1 MGSGHATSPYPAD
14 VDATTTSPYPPT
26 WTPPPPSPTRHRRFP
41 RSAWIASAAVAVIA
55 GVSISIAIA
64 ANNSSDTKARAA
76 AASSSSAAAA
86 SSQAAAAQSA
96 SAAAQSA
103 AESLASE
110 ASSEAQAASESAAA
124 AAMNLHSGET
134 ASLTSTNDDG
144 TTSDFTMTVVIHP
157 NARPTGEFTTPAEKG
172 QYVVADV
179 TIKVTS
185 GSYSHNPFDFQ
196 EQSGNGQIWQ
206 LTFAIGFDPALNA
219 GTAAAGHTARGNVVF
234 DVPRGPI
241 QIQLTGG
248 FGQSTAAA
256 WNG

>member
-1 MGSGHATSPYPAD
+1 
-14 VDATTTSPYPPT
+14 V
-26 WTPPPPSPTRHRRFP
+26 
-41 RSAWIASAAVAVIA
+41 AVAVIA
-55 GVSISIAIA
+55 GISIAIV
-64 ANNSSDTKARAA
+64 ANSRSETKARAA

-103 AESLASE
+103 AESLAAE

-124 AAMNLHSGET
+124 AATNLHSGDT
-134 ASLTSTNDDG
+134 ASLTQTNDDG
-144 TTSDFTMTVVIHP
+144 TTSDFTVTVVIHP
-157 NARPTGEFTTPAEKG
+157 NAKPTGEFTIPPEKG

-185 GSYSHNPFDFQ
+185 GSYSYNPFDFQ

-206 LTFAIGFDPALNA
+206 PTFAIGFDPTLNA

-241 QIQLTGG
+241 QVQLTGG
-248 FGQSTAAA
+248 LGQSTTAA

>member
-14 VDATTTSPYPPT
+14 VDATTTVTDEAS
-26 WTPPPPSPTRHRRFP
+26 SVSAVGMDCVGRR
-41 RSAWIASAAVAVIA
+41 SILA

-76 AASSSSAAAA
+76 AASSCSAAAA

-110 ASSEAQAASESAAA
+110 ASSEAQAASEDAAA

>member
-14 VDATTTSPYPPT
+14 VDATTTVTDEAS
-26 WTPPPPSPTRHRRFP
+26 SVSAVGMDCVGRR
-41 RSAWIASAAVAVIA
+41 SILA
-55 GVSISIAIA
+55 GVSISIAKSP
-64 ANNSSDTKARAA
+64 NNSSDTKARAA

-206 LTFAIGFDPALNA
+206 LAFAIGFDPALNPDSPMM
-219 GTAAAGHTARGNVVF
+219 VV
-234 DVPRGPI
+234 V
-241 QIQLTGG
+241 
-248 FGQSTAAA
+248 
-256 WNG
+256 

>member
-1 MGSGHATSPYPAD
+1 M
-14 VDATTTSPYPPT
+14 
-26 WTPPPPSPTRHRRFP
+26 SPTRHRRFP
-41 RSAWIASAAVAVIA
+41 RWAWIASAAAAVVVIA
-55 GVSISIAIA
+55 GISIAIA
-64 ANNSSDTKARAA
+64 ANNSSHTKARAA
-76 AASSSSAAAA
+76 AASSASAAAA

-103 AESLASE
+103 AESQAAE
-110 ASSEAQAASESAAA
+110 ASSQAQAASESAAA
-124 AAMNLHSGET
+124 AAMNLHSGDT

-144 TTSDFTMTVVIHP
+144 TTSDFTATVVIHP
-157 NARPTGEFTTPAEKG
+157 NAKPAGEFTIPTEKG

-185 GSYSHNPFDFQ
+185 GSYNYNPFDFQ

-206 LTFAIGFDPALNA
+206 PTFATGFDPMLNA
-219 GTAAAGHTARGNVVF
+219 GTAAAGQTARGNVVF

-241 QIQLTGG
+241 QVQLTGG
-248 FGQSTAAA
+248 LGQATAAA